1 MGIYVDWICQPENID
16 LKLFITYYHC
26 DTTLEFESKHIL
38 TNLLPLIQCVVFL
51 QPPTGMKEKFGICL
65 AFSSQTIQ
73 ICDGYLEVRWDD
85 EAKRVVQEPVE
96 LAQEFRKFD
105 LAAPWEQFP
114 NFRET
119 NPAQEE
125 IPLVAPGT
133 DDAAKK

>member
-1 MGIYVDWICQPENID
+1 MKI
-16 LKLFITYYHC
+16 
-26 DTTLEFESKHIL
+26 
-38 TNLLPLIQCVVFL
+38 FL
-51 QPPTGMKEKFGICL
+51 QILQNFYS
-65 AFSSQTIQ
+65 FQ
-73 ICDGYLEVRWDD
+73 VRWDD

-105 LAAPWEQFP
+105 LAAPWEQFT